1 MENSVH
7 NVSTYIG
14 YIDMLPGVLNSNVV
28 MDGGEIREVH
38 VLSDFSRSPKQLV
51 RDIQSLFMAKF
62 SLDIDHKVISIA
74 QADVSLPSK
83 CADRLAIEEVSL
95 TKRRGGTEFTISLS
109 YRGSKYVGASSCTN
123 DSSDYA
129 RAIAQAT
136 LDAVCQ
142 AQGSKM
148 CFSVLDTRFCELA
161 GQRSIIIC
169 VSARTP
175 SGVSGRYIGSAF
187 IYDDD
192 TETAIVRA
200 TLCAVNRKVF
210 NG

>member
-1 MENSVH
+1 MDNPVHSV
-7 NVSTYIG
+7 SAYIG

-28 MDGGEIREVH
+28 LDGNAITEVH

-51 RDIQSLFMAKF
+51 RDIQSLLMAKF
-62 SLDIDHKVISIA
+62 GMEIDHKVISVA
-74 QADVSLPSK
+74 QVDMNLAAKSS
-83 CADRLAIEEVSL
+83 DRLAIEEVAL
-95 TKRRGGTEFTISLS
+95 TKRRGGSDFSITLS
-109 YRGSKYVGASSCTN
+109 YRGVKYVGASSCTN
-123 DSSDYA
+123 DSADYA

-136 LDAVCQ
+136 LEAAGQ
-142 AQGSKM
+142 AQSNKQVL
-148 CFSVLDTRFCELA
+148 SVLDARFCELA
-161 GQRSIIIC
+161 GQRAVTVC
-169 VSARTP
+169 VSVRTP
-175 SGVSGRYIGSAF
+175 SGVVGRYIGSAF